1 MINQAQIKVL
11 DFLEYTLKVIENY
24 DEEFKSKSIGE
35 GKEEAKDKPERKA
48 LDTEGRFKDVKESYL
63 QLVELQSKRGVKYVT
78 STTAY
83 TIADG
88 YIDFQK
94 QYN

>member
-1 MINQAQIKVL
+1 MITQAQIKVL

-35 GKEEAKDKPERKA
+35 AKEEAKYKPERKA
-48 LDTEGRFKDVKESYL
+48 LDTESRFKDVKESYS